1 MEKHK
6 YHESTVSYQ
15 IINNQGSIV
24 GTKATLEEACETAK
38 RLSNTCSQ
46 LFFIRSVRVEI
57 NDEYT
62 YQLGKL
68 KY

>member
-6 YHESTVSYQ
+6 YHEATVSYQ
-15 IINNQGSIV
+15 IVNQTGIIV
-24 GTKATLEEACETAK
+24 ATRASLDKACETAK

-46 LFFIRSVRVEI
+46 LFFIRSVRIEI